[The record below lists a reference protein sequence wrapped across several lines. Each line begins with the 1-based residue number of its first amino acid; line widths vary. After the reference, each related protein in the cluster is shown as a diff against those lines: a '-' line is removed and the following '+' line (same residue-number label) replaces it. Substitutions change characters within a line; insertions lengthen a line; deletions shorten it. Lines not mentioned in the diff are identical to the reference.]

1 MYNRIASTGAQRLT
15 NLTAQISKPR
25 GLATTSTATMTDTS
39 KYKFNHSML
48 RVKDP
53 KASVKFYE
61 HLGMS
66 IVEQKKFPDNK
77 FDLYFL
83 AYNSPKAASHGKHW
97 SDREGIIELTHNYG
111 TEDDPNYKVANG
123 NKEPGKGFGHVCIS
137 VDNIQAA
144 CKRIGDAGYKFQ
156 KKLEDGRMRSIAFA
170 LDPDEYWVEIIAQN
184 PVSETENVTT
194 TDVGTYRMNHTMI
207 RVKDKDVSVKFYEDV
222 MGMNLKRVS
231 ENKDAQFNLYFLGYG
246 APAPEQSAN
255 GVNPVADREGL
266 LELTWNYGTEKEEG
280 QVYHN
285 GNTEP
290 QGFGHICVSVDNL
303 EAACKRFE
311 EKGVQW
317 KKKLTDGRMKNVA
330 FVLGMLLSNYSNAVC
345 SCDVKLIIPLR
356 PRQLLDRSDPER
368 GIRPSTGRL
377 LIEARCLSTN
387 INGKYTV

>member
-1 MYNRIASTGAQRLT
+1 MFKSTTTGLQRLSNIT
-15 NLTAQISKPR
+15 TQTVQPR
-25 GLATTSTATMTDTS
+25 TFTSSRIIAAKMTDPS

-48 RVKDP
+48 RIKDP
-53 KASVKFYE
+53 KASLAFYK

-66 IVEQKKFPDNK
+66 VVEEKKFPDNK

-83 AYNSPKAASHGKHW
+83 AYDSPKAASHGNHW

-207 RVKDKDVSVKFYEDV
+207 RIKDKDVSVKFYEEV

-246 APAPEQSAN
+246 APAPESSAN

-303 EAACKRFE
+303 EEACKRFE

-317 KKKLTDGRMKNVA
+317 KKRLTDGRMKNVA
-330 FVLGMLLSNYSNAVC
+330 FVLGKSMTVTLGIFAYTDQVY
-345 SCDVKLIIPLR
+345 R

-368 GIRPSTGRL
+368 GTRQATWRL
-377 LIEARCLSTN
+377 LVLGVDN
-387 INGKYTV
+387 D